1 MLSCEPVEVESTAF
15 LGIKACEFDVGNIQT
30 CVRTDIETAC
40 IFIICLFLSAL
51 SRIVAGDY
59 GSELLRAVA

>member
-15 LGIKACEFDVGNIQT
+15 LGIKACEFDVGNIQA

-51 SRIVAGDY
+51 SY
-59 GSELLRAVA
+59 GA